1 MFKPVNRYIIVD
13 VPEENPHETT
23 SGILLPE
30 DYNPTKE
37 KHITVKVRDWAKDVR
52 FAAALIK
59 NYEIIVDRKM
69 IEEITINNEKISMIL
84 DNYVIGIIETKG
96 IYIKYE

>member
-52 FAAALIK
+52 FSAALTK

-84 DNYVIGIIETKG
+84 DNYVMGIIK
-96 IYIKYE
+96 

>member
-13 VPEENPHETT
+13 VPEENPYETT

-37 KHITVKVRDWAKDVR
+37 KHITVKVCDWAKDVR
-52 FAAALIK
+52 FAEFLTK
-59 NYEIIVDRKM
+59 NYDIIVDRNM
-69 IEEITINNEKISMIL
+69 IEEIIINNEKISMIL
-84 DNYVIGIIETKG
+84 DNYVMGIIK
-96 IYIKYE
+96 

>member
-23 SGILLPE
+23 SGVLLPE
-30 DYNPTKE
+30 DYKPTKE

-52 FAAALIK
+52 FAEFLTK
-59 NYEIIVDRKM
+59 NYDIIVDRSM
-69 IEEITINNEKISMIL
+69 IEEIIINNEKISMIL
-84 DNYVIGIIETKG
+84 DNYVMGIIK
-96 IYIKYE
+96 

>member
-37 KHITVKVRDWAKDVR
+37 KHITVKVLDWAKDVR
-52 FAAALIK
+52 FTEFLTK
-59 NYEIIVDRKM
+59 NYEIIVDRSM

-84 DNYVIGIIETKG
+84 DNYVMGIIK
-96 IYIKYE
+96 

>member
-13 VPEENPHETT
+13 IPEENSQETA

-30 DYNPTKE
+30 DYNPKKE
-37 KHITVKVRDWAKDVR
+37 KYITVKVCDWAKDVR
-52 FAAALIK
+52 FTEFLTK
-59 NYEIIVDRKM
+59 NYEIIVDRSM

-84 DNYVIGIIETKG
+84 DNYVMGIIK
-96 IYIKYE
+96 

>member
-37 KHITVKVRDWAKDVR
+37 KHITVKVCDWAKDVR
-52 FAAALIK
+52 FAAVLTK
-59 NYEIIVDRKM
+59 NCEIIVDRKM
-69 IEEITINNEKISMIL
+69 IEEIIINNEKISMIL

-96 IYIKYE
+96 IYIKYG